1 MDIITGGLGFIG
13 NELTRQLLACGR
25 QVVILD
31 NRRRVAPRIADL
43 VQVPVIEVDLT
54 QAAAAQQAFA
64 GLRPENVF
72 HLAAIHYIPE
82 CNTHPDHALR
92 VNVEAT
98 QNVLDAAIAA
108 GARHVLTASTGAIYA
123 DSPQALAEESLVA
136 PVDIYGWSK
145 VFAEELARWRARRG
159 ETRVTVC
166 RFFNNYGPRE
176 TNRHIIPEIID
187 QLRTSDVLRLGTTN
201 TRRDYIHTRDNAE
214 ALVRLADL
222 PPERERTVN
231 IGTGVDASVDE
242 LVALLA
248 ELLNRPL
255 RITHDPARVRPVDKL
270 VQRADITRLI
280 QLTGWR
286 PQVNLRDGLAELLR
300 FEGLLP

>member
-13 NELTRQLLACGR
+13 NELTRQLRARGR
-25 QVVILD
+25 EVVIVD

-43 VQVPVIEVDLT
+43 ADVRVLEADLT
-54 QAAAAQQAFA
+54 DAEATRRAFA
-64 GLRPENVF
+64 GLKPQIVF

-82 CNTHPDHALR
+82 CNADPARALR

-98 QNVLDAAIAA
+98 QNVLDAAVAA
-108 GARHVLTASTGAIYA
+108 GAEHFLTASTGAIYA
-123 DSPQALAEESLVA
+123 DSPAALTEDARVA

-145 VFAEELARWRARRG
+145 VFAEELARWRAARG
-159 ETRVTVC
+159 EVRVTIG

-176 TNRHIIPEIID
+176 TNRHIIPEILD

-214 ALVRLADL
+214 ALIRLADL
-222 PPERERTVN
+222 PPERAQTVN
-231 IGTGVDASVDE
+231 IGTGVDASVDD

-270 VQRADITRLI
+270 VQRADITRLKS
-280 QLTGWR
+280 LTGWQ
-286 PQVNLRDGLAELLR
+286 PQVQLRDGLAELLR
-300 FEGLLP
+300 FEGLLS

>member
-25 QVVILD
+25 EVVVID

-43 VQVPVIEVDLT
+43 AAVPVIEADLT
-54 QAAAAQQAFA
+54 DAEAARRAFA
-64 GLRPENVF
+64 GLKPQNVF

-82 CNTHPDHALR
+82 CNADPAHALR

-108 GARHVLTASTGAIYA
+108 GAEHFLPASTGAIYA
-123 DSPQALAEESLVA
+123 DSPAALTEDACVA

-145 VFAEELARWRARRG
+145 TFAENLARWRATRG

-176 TNRHIIPEIID
+176 TNRHIIPEILD
-187 QLRTSDVLRLGTTN
+187 QLRTGDELQLGTTS

-214 ALVRLADL
+214 ALIRLADL

-248 ELLNRPL
+248 ELLGRPL
-255 RITHDPARVRPVDKL
+255 RITHDPARVRPVDKQ
-270 VQRADITRLI
+270 VQRADITRLR
-280 QLTGWR
+280 QLTGWQPR
-286 PQVNLRDGLAELLR
+286 VQLRDGLAELLR
-300 FEGLLP
+300 FEGLLT

>member
-13 NELTRQLLACGR
+13 NELARQLLARGR
-25 QVVILD
+25 EVVVID

-43 VQVPVIEVDLT
+43 ARVPVREADLT
-54 QAAAAQQAFA
+54 NAEAARQAFA
-64 GLRPENVF
+64 GLKPKNVF

-82 CNTHPDHALR
+82 CNANPAHALR

-98 QNVLDAAIAA
+98 QNVIDAAIAA
-108 GARHVLTASTGAIYA
+108 GAQHILTASTGAIYA
-123 DSPQALAEESLVA
+123 DSPDALTEDARVA

-145 VFAEELARWRARRG
+145 VFAEELARWRAACD
-159 ETRVTVC
+159 ETRVTVG

-176 TNRHIIPEIID
+176 TNRHIIPEILD
-187 QLRTSDVLRLGTTN
+187 QLRTSDELRLGTTS

-214 ALVRLADL
+214 ALIRLSDL

-248 ELLNRPL
+248 ELLGRPL

-270 VQRADITRLI
+270 VQRADITRLA

-286 PQVNLRDGLAELLR
+286 PQVKLRDGLAELLR
-300 FEGLLP
+300 FEGLLK

>member
-13 NELTRQLLACGR
+13 NELARQLRACGR
-25 QVVILD
+25 EVVLID
-31 NRRRVAPRIADL
+31 NRHRVAPRIADL
-43 VQVPVIEVDLT
+43 ADVPVIEADLT
-54 QAAAAQQAFA
+54 DAGAARRAFA
-64 GLRPENVF
+64 GLKPQNVF

-82 CNTHPDHALR
+82 CNADPAHALR

-98 QNVLDAAIAA
+98 QNVLDAAVAA
-108 GARHVLTASTGAIYA
+108 GVQHFLLASTGAIYA
-123 DSPQALAEESLVA
+123 DAPGALAEDARVA

-145 VFAEELARWRARRG
+145 TFAEELTRWRATRG

-176 TNRHIIPEIID
+176 TNRHIIPEILD
-187 QLRTSDVLRLGTTN
+187 QLRTSDELRLGTTS

-214 ALVRLADL
+214 ALIRLSDL

-242 LVALLA
+242 LVALLGN
-248 ELLNRPL
+248 LLGRPL
-255 RITHDPARVRPVDKL
+255 RIMHDPARVRPVDKL
-270 VQRADITRLI
+270 VQRADITRLVRV
-280 QLTGWR
+280 TGWQ
-286 PQVNLRDGLAELLR
+286 PQVKLRDGLAELLR

>member
-13 NELTRQLLACGR
+13 NELTRQLLARGR

-31 NRRRVAPRIADL
+31 NHRRIAPQIADL
-43 VQVPVIEVDLT
+43 AQVPVREVDLT
-54 QAAAAQQAFA
+54 QAAAARTAFA

-82 CNTHPDHALR
+82 CNAHPDHALR

-108 GARHVLTASTGAIYA
+108 GARHILTASTGAIYA
-123 DSPQALAEESLVA
+123 DAPHALAEESLVA

-145 VFAEELARWRARRG
+145 IFAEELARWRARRG
-159 ETRVTVC
+159 ETRVTIC

-176 TNRHIIPEIID
+176 TNRHIIPEILD
-187 QLRTSDVLRLGTTN
+187 QLRTSDGLRLGTTN
-201 TRRDYIHTRDNAE
+201 TRRDYIHTRDTAE
-214 ALVRLADL
+214 ALIRLADL

-231 IGTGVDASVDE
+231 IGTGVEVSVDE

-255 RITHDPARVRPVDKL
+255 HITHDPARVRPVDKL
-270 VQRADITRLI
+270 VQRADITRLKS
-280 QLTGWR
+280 LTGWQ
-286 PQVNLRDGLAELLR
+286 PQVQLRDGLAELLR
-300 FEGLLP
+300 FEGLLS

>member
-13 NELTRQLLACGR
+13 NELARQLRARGR
-25 QVVILD
+25 EVVLID

-43 VQVPVIEVDLT
+43 QDVLVIEADLT
-54 QAAAAQQAFA
+54 DAAAARRAFA
-64 GLRPENVF
+64 GLRPQNVF

-82 CNTHPDHALR
+82 CNADPAFALR

-108 GARHVLTASTGAIYA
+108 GVQHFLLASTGAIYA
-123 DSPQALAEESLVA
+123 DAPGALAEEARVA

-145 VFAEELARWRARRG
+145 VFAEELARWRATRG

-176 TNRHIIPEIID
+176 TNRHIIPEVLD
-187 QLRTSDVLRLGTTN
+187 QLRTGDELRLGTTN

-214 ALVRLADL
+214 ALIRLSDL
-222 PPERERTVN
+222 QPKRDRTVN

-242 LVALLA
+242 LVVLLA
-248 ELLNRPL
+248 ELLGRPL
-255 RITHDPARVRPVDKL
+255 RITHDPARVRPVDKQ
-270 VQRADITRLI
+270 VQRADITRLA
-280 QLTGWR
+280 QLTGWQ
-286 PQVNLRDGLAELLR
+286 PQIKLRDGLAELLH
-300 FEGLLP
+300 FEGLLK